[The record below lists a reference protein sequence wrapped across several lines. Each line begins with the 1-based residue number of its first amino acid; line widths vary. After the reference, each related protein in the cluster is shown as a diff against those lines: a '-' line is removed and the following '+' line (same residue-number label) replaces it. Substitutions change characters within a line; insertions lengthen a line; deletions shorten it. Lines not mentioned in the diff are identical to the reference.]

1 MTTTLP
7 DNVPSYIYGSDA
19 GPDQWY
25 YDGKSLCHN
34 RRGTKFPDLPSL
46 YELRTQQR
54 IGIQITENGELN
66 IFIDGNYM
74 KTVASGLPVHQAIFG
89 VVDVRSICTK
99 IKSEI
104 LSGELDGVCMDVC
117 TCINTFLMGLFEVHI
132 QWWTQGGFFGCSGNP
147 LFDKTSCGYIRAR

>member
-7 DNVPSYIYGSDA
+7 DNVPSYLYGSNA

-25 YDGKSLCHN
+25 YSDQSLYHN
-34 RRGTKFPDLPSL
+34 REGTEFPDSLSL

-54 IGIQITENGELN
+54 VGIQITENGELN

-74 KTVASGLPVHQAIFG
+74 KTVATGLPVHQAIFG
-89 VVDVRSICTK
+89 VVDVSSKCTE

-117 TCINTFLMGLFEVHI
+117 
-132 QWWTQGGFFGCSGNP
+132 S
-147 LFDKTSCGYIRAR
+147 